1 MTPNPERCV
10 RGDRLRIE
18 RQQRQ
23 LTQTELATVAGV
35 SRQLISAIENGHH
48 SPGVDAA
55 IALARVFDVPV
66 DALFGAP
73 RSPADEAMDSV
84 PKPAHRERLRVE
96 RERLGLTQTELA
108 QVAGVSRQL
117 ISTTEAGHSK
127 PGVDAA
133 IALARVIGVP
143 VEELFGSR
151 SDIVLTSG

>member
-1 MTPNPERCV
+1 MAPSPERCV

-18 RQQRQ
+18 RQLRQ
-23 LTQTELATVAGV
+23 LTQTELASVAGV

-66 DALFGAP
+66 DALFGLP
-73 RSPADEAMDSV
+73 RSQAGGPPDPL

-117 ISTTEAGHSK
+117 VSTTEAGHSK

-133 IALARVIGVP
+133 IALARVVGVP
-143 VEELFGSR
+143 VEELFGPR
-151 SDIVLTSG
+151 PDLVVPRV

>member
-1 MTPNPERCV
+1 M
-10 RGDRLRIE
+10 
-18 RQQRQ
+18 
-23 LTQTELATVAGV
+23 TQTELASKAGV

-55 IALARVFDVPV
+55 IALARVFEVSV
-66 DALFGAP
+66 DALFALP
-73 RSPADEAMDSV
+73 RTRLGDQTPAL
-84 PKPAHRERLRVE
+84 PKPAARRERLRVE

-108 QVAGVSRQL
+108 DAAGISRQL

-143 VEELFGSR
+143 VEELFAASPE
-151 SDIVLTSG
+151 I